1 MSDNQT
7 KQSFQ
12 VLLYYKYTNLENL
25 EELLSQHKEITKEL
39 GLTGRILIGKEGL
52 NGTVE
57 GTVENTQKFQEW
69 LTKIP
74 QFQDVEF
81 KISPSTGN
89 SFPKMSVRIREEI
102 VAGHTKVNPS
112 EITGK
117 YLEPSEL
124 QNWFETGK
132 EFYIIDMRNDYE
144 QQGGHF
150 KNSILPP
157 LGHFRDL
164 PEILDTISHLKDKT
178 VLPVCTGGVRCE
190 TASGFL
196 LKHGFTDVWQIKG
209 GIFRY
214 LEEYPNQHFLGKLYV
229 FDKRM
234 LLSFGQKSIGK
245 CQICGVD
252 SENYVNIVDS
262 KIPKIME
269 NTVRKNCKKHLICCE
284 ECIAKGLVVLQN

>member
-150 KNSILPP
+150 KNSILP
-157 LGHFRDL
+157 F
-164 PEILDTISHLKDKT
+164 
-178 VLPVCTGGVRCE
+178 
-190 TASGFL
+190 
-196 LKHGFTDVWQIKG
+196 
-209 GIFRY
+209 
-214 LEEYPNQHFLGKLYV
+214 
-229 FDKRM
+229 
-234 LLSFGQKSIGK
+234 
-245 CQICGVD
+245 
-252 SENYVNIVDS
+252 
-262 KIPKIME
+262 
-269 NTVRKNCKKHLICCE
+269 
-284 ECIAKGLVVLQN
+284 